1 MCSHQAICAY
11 YKIVFRETNKLLEV
25 VESHFQSKYCRGGEH
40 GAIHFIEHLHSSS
53 NQIVNAQRDAQCH
66 FAASLDQDP
75 PARAIPR
82 EEPARFKELQQL
94 KYK

>member
-1 MCSHQAICAY
+1 MCSDQAICAY
-11 YKIVFRETNKLLEV
+11 YKIVFRETNKLLKV
-25 VESHFQSKYCRGGEH
+25 VESHFQSKYCRGREH
-40 GAIHFIEHLHSSS
+40 VAIRFIEHIYPSS
-53 NQIVNAQRDAQCH
+53 NQIVDAQRDPQWH